1 MRSGRAKVP
10 LRLAYLAQLRQ
21 AVYRFL
27 GALFLYPEERRRR
40 QLIEAARTLRREEET
55 FASFP
60 FFSSWQ
66 RLLSILTSEEVDG
79 GTLEEEYVR
88 LFVAG
93 PGGPLL
99 PPYESS
105 YRDPDRMTAGW
116 IPLSLEREYAA
127 AGLTL
132 SPALHEPP
140 DHISVELE
148 YMAFLCGREAE
159 AWEQRDQGEGRKI
172 LEQESTFMDRH
183 LSRWVPEFARNL
195 KAHQDGLYG
204 AAGEAVAAY
213 VHHDLDLVTL
223 LLEYL
228 CEGGP

>member
-1 MRSGRAKVP
+1 MRGGRAEVP
-10 LRLAYLAQLRQ
+10 LRFTYLAQLRQ

-40 QLIEAARTLRREEET
+40 QLIEAARALRGEEA

-60 FFSSWQ
+60 FFSPWQ

-93 PGGPLL
+93 PGGPLY

-116 IPLSLEREYAA
+116 IPLSLEREYAT

-132 SPALHEPP
+132 SPALPELP

-159 AWEQRDQGEGRKI
+159 AWERRDQGEGRKI
-172 LEQESTFMDRH
+172 LEQEFTFLDRH

-223 LLEYL
+223 LLEHL